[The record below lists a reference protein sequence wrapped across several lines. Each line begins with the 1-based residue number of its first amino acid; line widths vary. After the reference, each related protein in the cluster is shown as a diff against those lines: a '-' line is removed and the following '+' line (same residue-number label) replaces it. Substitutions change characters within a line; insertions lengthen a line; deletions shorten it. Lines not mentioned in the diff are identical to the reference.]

1 MTDSNR
7 LTTTQTAFPLRRATL
22 CRATG
27 RVRYGRQAWRRGV
40 VAVEFAMTAPLL
52 FLMLYAA
59 LELGHANMT
68 FNAVEAACYEGARVG
83 IVPGASAAECQ
94 AAAQRILTISKI
106 RGANVTVT
114 PANLN
119 TSTQSVQVRVT
130 VPYVSTAI
138 LLKLRVRISLP
149 RRSRSRCKIIGVPT
163 FGGPF
168 YCLNA
173 TLPRVLPRL
182 R

>member
-1 MTDSNR
+1 MIDSNR
-7 LTTTQTAFPLRRATL
+7 LATTPTAFPRLRATCRRAAC

-27 RVRYGRQAWRRGV
+27 RVSCGRQAWRRGV

-130 VPYVSTAI
+130 VPYVATAI
-138 LLKLRVRISLP
+138 IP
-149 RRSRSRCKIIGVPT
+149 PT
-163 FGGPF
+163 F
-168 YCLNA
+168 
-173 TLPRVLPRL
+173 TRL
-182 R
+182 LTINRQCELVREQL